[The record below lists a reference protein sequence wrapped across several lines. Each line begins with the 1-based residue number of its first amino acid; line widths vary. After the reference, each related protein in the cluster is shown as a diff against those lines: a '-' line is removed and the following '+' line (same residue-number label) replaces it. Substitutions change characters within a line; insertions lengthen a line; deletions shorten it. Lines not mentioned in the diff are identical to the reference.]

1 MCVWGGGTWFFH
13 INLQAFSPHL
23 MQIQPPS
30 STHTQRNHPQDFEE
44 QAFEGHRHPVLEE
57 LEAMG
62 NREQPAAFEAHRHP
76 VEQVAAN
83 RDDRGG
89 AFEGHHH
96 QYRGQAVGNRDELA
110 GLRMNRDLPDAPDLF
125 EGNKLPVHHRVE
137 REP

>member
-1 MCVWGGGTWFFH
+1 MVFPTCKLFPHTSCKF
-13 INLQAFSPHL
+13 NPPSPH
-23 MQIQPPS
+23 
-30 STHTQRNHPQDFEE
+30 THTQRNHPQGFEE
-44 QAFEGHRHPVLEE
+44 QAFESHRHPVLEE

-62 NREQPAAFEAHRHP
+62 NREQPAAFEPHHHP

-89 AFEGHHH
+89 TFDGHR
-96 QYRGQAVGNRDELA
+96 QYRGQAVGNRDKLA

>member
-1 MCVWGGGTWFFH
+1 MCVWGGGGAWFF
-13 INLQAFSPHL
+13 QPASFSPTPHANTISL
-23 MQIQPPS
+23 LH
-30 STHTQRNHPQDFEE
+30 THTQRNHPQDFDE
-44 QAFEGHRHPVLEE
+44 QAFEAHRHPVLEE

-62 NREQPAAFEAHRHP
+62 NREQPGAFEPHHHP
-76 VEQVAAN
+76 GEQVAAN

-89 AFEGHHH
+89 TFDGHR
-96 QYRGQAVGNRDELA
+96 QYRGQAAGNRDELA